1 MRSVLA
7 SLALVAIG
15 TSLAG
20 TSIARADDPED
31 AHTLA
36 SPTTSTSDAHHEAR
50 SEFSLDLDAMTL
62 LPLVVGAVGGF
73 EVPGHIVFRVG
84 GGVVPAAY
92 VDAINDV
99 CTGYAVYDEG
109 SAQMASLLLNDA
121 VLFEAGLGLRPAG
134 TPGIE
139 LDVSYAMLWTHR
151 SLDMAQLAGS
161 SGLGGPAGLDV
172 VIDAI
177 HGELAWQG
185 EPIEHVYFRVAVGWA
200 HAFDRHVTVGG
211 AGDEATQRAM
221 SEVASGLADA
231 ISRHAFGPTLGA
243 ALGFRI

>member
-1 MRSVLA
+1 MSRVRKSV
-7 SLALVAIG
+7 ALVAIG
-15 TSLAG
+15 ASLFAA
-20 TSIARADDPED
+20 SVARADEPETGR
-31 AHTLA
+31 ALA
-36 SPTTSTSDAHHEAR
+36 APAASAGASAGGP
-50 SEFSLDLDAMTL
+50 EFSLDLDAMTL

-73 EVPGHIVFRVG
+73 EVPGHVVIRVG

-99 CTGYAVYDEG
+99 CTGWGVYDEG
-109 SAQMASLLLNDA
+109 TAQVASLLLNDA
-121 VLFEAGLGLRPAG
+121 VLFEVGLGLRPAG
-134 TPGIE
+134 SPGIE

-151 SLDMAQLAGS
+151 ALDMAQLSGS
-161 SGLGGPAGLDV
+161 AALGGPAGLDV

-185 EPIEHVYFRVAVGWA
+185 EPIEHVYFRIAIGWA
-200 HAFDRHVTVGG
+200 HAFDRHVTIGG

-221 SEVASGLADA
+221 GEVASGLADSL
-231 ISRHAFGPTLGA
+231 SRHAFGPTVGA